1 MDLSKGAAFH
11 ESIAA
16 TWSKGYSR
24 NVFKRRLLYFSRIF
38 DREVKA
44 EQHWLDLGCGSGVLT
59 VELLQRGAIVT
70 AVDGSNAMLNE
81 AKKSAYSFPADRV
94 EYIESDVTLLGMIDD
109 CSFDGLLCSSVIEY
123 LDNPN
128 LLLQEAFRV
137 LRTNGTLIL
146 SLPPKGSVIR
156 TVQKIIRW
164 GASFFGLEK
173 FTYLSVSTFEVNLE
187 NISHWVDGSGFSVE
201 RITPFDPLIPRAFFR
216 FVKPSL
222 VIIEARKCRET
233 NQEIPSSTGGN

>member
-1 MDLSKGAAFH
+1 MVLSKGTAFH
-11 ESIAA
+11 ESIASA
-16 TWSKGYSR
+16 WSKGYTR
-24 NVFKRRLLYFSRIF
+24 KVFKRRLLYFSRIF

-44 EQHWLDLGCGSGVLT
+44 EQNWLDLGCGSGVLT

-81 AKKSAYSFPADRV
+81 AKKTAYSFSADRV
-94 EYIESDVTLLGMIDD
+94 EYIESDVTLLNMIED

-128 LLLQEAFRV
+128 LLLQEASRV
-137 LRTNGTLIL
+137 LRRNGTLIL

-164 GASFFGLEK
+164 GVSFFGLEK
-173 FTYLSVSTFEVNLE
+173 FKYLSVSTFEIDLDS
-187 NISHWVDGSGFSVE
+187 ISNWLDDAGFSVE
-201 RITPFDPLIPRAFFR
+201 RITSFDPLIPNALFR
-216 FVKPSL
+216 FLRPSL
-222 VIIEARKCRET
+222 VIIEARKCRGT
-233 NQEIPSSTGGN
+233 NQEIPSSMCGK